1 MELLGEEVG
10 RARSESGER
19 VRELE
24 GRVREQSDRL
34 AAYQKIETEID
45 DVVLQAAQGQFFSP
59 PLSSRDPTLLY
70 NRQFSIAQK
79 NSKLRETLHNV
90 SR

>member
-10 RARSESGER
+10 RVRSESGER

-45 DVVLQAAQGQFFSP
+45 DVVLQAAQGQFSP
-59 PLSSRDPTLLY
+59 PSV
-70 NRQFSIAQK
+70 
-79 NSKLRETLHNV
+79 RET
-90 SR
+90 